1 MRLSPDR
8 YREALILNGRAFAA
22 AVAHDRRATV
32 GSCPEW
38 DAMDLLW
45 HLTRVH
51 GFFGKVV
58 EEQAVD
64 VDATFELERPGD
76 EDELAEMYDRNL
88 DRLLGVLDATPD
100 STPVWTWAPQRDVAW
115 VRRRMAQETS
125 MHRWDAEAATGT
137 PAPIDPGLAEDG
149 IDEFLT
155 FFVDPQEPPGI
166 AVEVADSGGRY
177 ELGRGATVRGS
188 ASDLLLV
195 LWRRIPPV
203 GLEVDDPATLDRFL
217 TRLDLE

>member
-64 VDATFELERPGD
+64 VDAGFELERP
-76 EDELAEMYDRNL
+76 EDEEQLAEMYDRNL
-88 DRLLGVLDATPD
+88 DRLLRVLDATSD

-115 VRRRMAQETS
+115 VRRRMAQETA

-137 PAPIDPGLAEDG
+137 PAPIDADLAEDG
-149 IDEFLT
+149 VDEFLT

-166 AVEVADSGGRY
+166 AVEVAESGRRY
-177 ELGRGATVRGS
+177 ELGQGATVRGS

-203 GLEVDDPATLDRFL
+203 ALEVDDPATLDRFL